1 MPFGLG
7 SRSAQTPSESSQQ
20 AQSNQYVA
28 GAGGNDA
35 AAVKVAGWI
44 AALPAGNYKVCHKW
58 RKVGDDYVKGTPH
71 HSQIF
76 VTDLNDKVLFNF
88 GLFSNSSGKVIFDD
102 DKDRPTNPYKPS
114 SSYSPNPLTV
124 SQTAL
129 ANAFTSVRA
138 KCGAD
143 YKLLHN
149 NCQKFGRLLMQALG
163 AKHNRHLFHP

>member
-28 GAGGNDA
+28 EAGGNDA
-35 AAVKVAGWI
+35 AALKVAGWI
-44 AALPAGNYKVCHKW
+44 EALAAGNYKVAHKW
-58 RKVGDDYVKGTPH
+58 RKVGADYVKGTPH

-76 VTDLNDKVLFNF
+76 VLDMNDNLLFNF
-88 GLFSNSSGKVIFDD
+88 GLFSDSVGKVIFTDD
-102 DKDRPTNPYKPS
+102 HDRPTNPYKTS

-129 ANAFTSVRA
+129 ATAFNKVRA
-138 KCGAD
+138 QCGAD